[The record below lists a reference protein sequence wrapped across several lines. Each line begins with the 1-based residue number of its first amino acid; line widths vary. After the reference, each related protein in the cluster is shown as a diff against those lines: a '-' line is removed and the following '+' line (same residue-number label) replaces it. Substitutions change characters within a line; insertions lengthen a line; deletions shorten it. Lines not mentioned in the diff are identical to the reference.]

1 MPWVCVCAI
10 CLSIYLSIC
19 LSIDLS
25 IYIYICI
32 HTYIQ
37 YIHIHSCTD
46 SWPRKH
52 HPTNQ
57 GLPSSY
63 PIFTAFPSEV
73 HSSRGIDPRGQ
84 SYLDWLLVSIPWKTS
99 IFVKSSSQISRKM
112 VSTLETANHWIEL
125 VDPNNLWEKLSCLIW
140 SANDS
145 EMIAQSKYFE
155 R

>member
-1 MPWVCVCAI
+1 MPLVCVCVPYAY
-10 CLSIYLSIC
+10 LSIYLSIYTY
-19 LSIDLS
+19 IHTYS
-25 IYIYICI
+25 IYIYIPALI
-32 HTYIQ
+32 HGHANI
-37 YIHIHSCTD
+37 ILPDH
-46 SWPRKH
+46 
-52 HPTNQ
+52 

-84 SYLDWLLVSIPWKTS
+84 SYLDRLLVSTPWKTS
-99 IFVKSSSQISRKM
+99 IFVKSSSQIRRKM

>member
-1 MPWVCVCAI
+1 MPYKKIAGSSMYTTHAYISIYMYMHIYIYAYIFMEIPITSYNPICLGCVCVPYAYRSTYLSVY
-10 CLSIYLSIC
+10 LSIYLSI
-19 LSIDLS
+19 
-25 IYIYICI
+25 YIYAYI

-84 SYLDWLLVSIPWKTS
+84 SYLDRLLVSIP
-99 IFVKSSSQISRKM
+99 
-112 VSTLETANHWIEL
+112 
-125 VDPNNLWEKLSCLIW
+125 
-140 SANDS
+140 
-145 EMIAQSKYFE
+145 
-155 R
+155 

>member
-1 MPWVCVCAI
+1 MPYKKIAGSSMYTTHAYISIYIYVHAHIYIYAYIFMEIPITSYNPICLGCVCVCHMPI
-10 CLSIYLSIC
+10 DLPIYLSIYR
-19 LSIDLS
+19 SIYL
-25 IYIYICI
+25 YIYICI

-84 SYLDWLLVSIPWKTS
+84 SYLDRLLVSIP
-99 IFVKSSSQISRKM
+99 
-112 VSTLETANHWIEL
+112 
-125 VDPNNLWEKLSCLIW
+125 
-140 SANDS
+140 
-145 EMIAQSKYFE
+145 
-155 R
+155 